1 MSEREKVIECIK
13 ALSKIEGINRYIE
26 GQGLKQNK
34 TIFESIDLIMKY
46 GKVKGTIVANI
57 FLHNL
62 KRMDCPIACS
72 ETISNKIYE

>member
-46 GKVKGTIVANI
+46 LDDKVEE
-57 FLHNL
+57 LDL
-62 KRMDCPIACS
+62 
-72 ETISNKIYE
+72 